1 MWAVIENSWWPQT
14 SLKCRLFSCN
24 FWVSPHLFWL
34 SNCSYF
40 GTHYI
45 WRGCRLVRIHS
56 VFHSLNNAPSSYGS
70 FETFR
75 LHWVWRRDWVSV
87 RWMKGRNQSSSWLW
101 WPSRWS
107 FPGQFFHFSD
117 WRCRTMGYM
126 TNGPPQ
132 LLGLLVGCSFMTL
145 WHTHNDDGVLTLS

>member
-56 VFHSLNNAPSSYGS
+56 VSILLIMRLPPMAHLKPSGS
-70 FETFR
+70 IGSEEGTGC
-75 LHWVWRRDWVSV
+75 LWGEWRGEIKVQV
-87 RWMKGRNQSSSWLW
+87 G
-101 WPSRWS
+101 
-107 FPGQFFHFSD
+107 FG
-117 WRCRTMGYM
+117 
-126 TNGPPQ
+126 GPP
-132 LLGLLVGCSFMTL
+132 
-145 WHTHNDDGVLTLS
+145 DGVSLGNSSISLIGDVEQWATWLMDHHSFLGSWWDVPSWPYDIHTMMMGC